1 MTQTETVAR
10 ETTERARGGWGATGA
25 AVLGALA
32 MTSCCIL
39 PLLLVS
45 LGVTGVFIGQL
56 TALYAYKWLTF
67 SFAAAALGY
76 GFWKA
81 YRPAATPTCVDGT
94 CTKPMNRRVM
104 RSLLWAAFALILL
117 ALAFPTLAPMVL
129 TF

>member
-1 MTQTETVAR
+1 MTQTETIAR

-45 LGVTGVFIGQL
+45 LGVTGVFIGKL

-81 YRPAATPTCVDGT
+81 YRPAATTTCVDGT

>member
-1 MTQTETVAR
+1 MTQTETIPQDTA
-10 ETTERARGGWGATGA
+10 EKARGGWGATGA

-67 SFAAAALGY
+67 SFAAASLGY

-81 YRPAATPTCVDGT
+81 YRPSPAATCADGT
-94 CTKPMNRRVM
+94 CSNPVNRRVM

-117 ALAFPTLAPMVL
+117 ALGFPTLAPIVL
-129 TF
+129 TL